1 MGTRGCYGFRKNG
14 IDKITYN
21 HYDSYPSG
29 LGADVATFCKE
40 TSLDEMNEIF
50 DRIILVAESS
60 TPTAEQIAECHKYYG
75 AGDAGQTVE
84 DWYWLL
90 RDTQGDLSVYKDNL
104 RYMIDSHDF
113 ITGSLFCEYAYIINL
128 DTNRLEY
135 WVGFQRKPDKNNRY
149 GTKNHNGYYPCKMKA
164 SYSLLPQYMKKR
176 TVDGMVA
183 DMSNKSR

>member
-21 HYDSYPSG
+21 HYDSYPRH
-29 LGADVATFCKE
+29 LGANIATFCKE
-40 TSLDEMNEIF
+40 TSIDEMNKIF
-50 DRIILVAESS
+50 DKIILVHESGK
-60 TPTAEQIAECHKYYG
+60 PTEEQIAECCKYYG
-75 AGDAGQTVE
+75 ANDAGQAVE

-90 RDTQGDLSVYKDNL
+90 RNTQGDLNVYKEDL
-104 RYMIDSHDF
+104 QYMIDSSDF

-149 GTKNHNGYYPCKMKA
+149 GAKNHNGYYPCRMKA
-164 SYSLLPQYMKKR
+164 SYSLLPRYIKNR
-176 TVDGMVA
+176 TVDGVVE
-183 DMSNKSR
+183 DMNKKSK